1 MSSIAVVAYTY
12 DNIGQLQ
19 IANSSVPAEGRG
31 YTYDT
36 AWNLNFRTNNGS
48 LSTFIPDNKNQL
60 TNAFLARNFYDSN
73 GNMTNSGNNHN
84 VLVYNDEN
92 QLVSYFHYQNSPTT
106 LSAGDTRTDF
116 VYDGLSRLRKRIEWV
131 VSCPPPQSPP
141 GGAQPNSGG
150 GGGGSCFWGEI
161 SETWYVYD
169 GRRVIQERDSN
180 NIPTVSYTRGNDLS
194 VSLEGAGG
202 IGGLLARS
210 SGYSAGNWTS
220 HADYYSDGNGN
231 VTSLIDGNQS
241 VVASYR
247 YDPFGN
253 ISAMSGPHAPDVRW
267 ANASRRTASARTA
280 GKDDPEST
288 SCPARVAVAVS
299 PRASAS

>member
-1 MSSIAVVAYTY
+1 MA
-12 DNIGQLQ
+12 D
-19 IANSSVPAEGRG
+19 SSVAAEDRG

-73 GNMTNSGNNHN
+73 GNMTNSSNNHN

-150 GGGGSCFWGEI
+150 GGGNGCTWGEV

-169 GRRVIQERDSN
+169 GMRVIQER
-180 NIPTVSYTRGNDLS
+180 
-194 VSLEGAGG
+194 EG
-202 IGGLLARS
+202 L
-210 SGYSAGNWTS
+210 
-220 HADYYSDGNGN
+220 
-231 VTSLIDGNQS
+231 
-241 VVASYR
+241 
-247 YDPFGN
+247 
-253 ISAMSGPHAPDVRW
+253 
-267 ANASRRTASARTA
+267 
-280 GKDDPEST
+280 
-288 SCPARVAVAVS
+288 
-299 PRASAS
+299 PRADAGERVRQEGFHWVHAGSQDREGEKERPEACCPGGAAPLALNQKRARLGRNSSLL